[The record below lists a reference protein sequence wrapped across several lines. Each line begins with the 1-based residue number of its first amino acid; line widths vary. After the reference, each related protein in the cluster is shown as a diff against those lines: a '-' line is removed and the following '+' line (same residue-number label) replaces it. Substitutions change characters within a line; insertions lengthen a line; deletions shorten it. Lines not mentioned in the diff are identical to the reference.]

1 MRLLL
6 IEDDPETTRYL
17 ERGLTEHGFQMDSA
31 DDGAKGLEMALT
43 GQYDLLVLDVRLPRM
58 DGFEVLKRLRARHR
72 DVPVLILSA
81 QGEVHSRIEGLNLG
95 ADDYLAK
102 PFALAEL
109 VARIRSIQRRRHP
122 GIAEETVCVADFR
135 LDRAARCAWRGERR
149 IELTQK
155 EFQLVDFLAR
165 NLGHVVSRTMI
176 TENVWGYGFDSYSN
190 TVDVHI
196 NRLRRKIDREF
207 KPKLIHTVKGLGY
220 IFEDRSAPA
229 PSGPAAG
236 EPGPTS

>member
-17 ERGLTEHGFQMDSA
+17 ERGLAEHGFQVDCA
-31 DDGAKGLEMALT
+31 DNGVNGLEMALT

-58 DGFEVLKRLRARHR
+58 DGFEVLKRLRARHH

-122 GIAEETVCVADFR
+122 EVTGETVSVANFR
-135 LDRAARCAWRGERR
+135 LDRAARCAWREDRR

-190 TVDVHI
+190 LIDVHI
-196 NRLRRKIDREF
+196 NHLRKKLDYDFE
-207 KPKLIHTVKGLGY
+207 PKLIHTVKGLGY
-220 IFEDRSAPA
+220 IFEDRSTPP
-229 PSGPAAG
+229 PSSPDAG